1 MNDVVVEYQSTI
13 YKSALDDK
21 IYKIMD
27 EFTPIHNGGSYV
39 CGFGYQLSNID
50 PSKVR
55 SINVTGSDSWE
66 METGQSHP
74 TITLFND
81 IKKVLGQKI
90 TVTTKVIDISSKDNS
105 VNPPYNPFIFVN
117 DRNREV
123 HLVNYPPT
131 NKADMELFNTQ
142 DDVSN
147 TSAGIYYIARYK
159 EEIQLMPFGI
169 NLPNIV
175 DFNIPAEGVK
185 IYNTYPDFIEW
196 VKSDGSTH
204 KNWYKK

>member
-1 MNDVVVEYQSTI
+1 M
-13 YKSALDDK
+13 
-21 IYKIMD
+21 
-27 EFTPIHNGGSYV
+27 
-39 CGFGYQLSNID
+39 
-50 PSKVR
+50 
-55 SINVTGSDSWE
+55 
-66 METGQSHP
+66 
-74 TITLFND
+74 
-81 IKKVLGQKI
+81 
-90 TVTTKVIDISSKDNS
+90 IDISSKDNS

-204 KNWYKK
+204 KIGIRNKGHVAKPTIEHKTEKRSIAESQSGYAPLSFIRNLRKVTFCQVPQFPVSPYLSVPPWLHFRTMQGGISSLLRSPHAKC